1 MGQTY
6 LDEKDSPNKKLGEI
20 YATIDGVRRC
30 MCMCKDFEAN
40 ANIKTYDVKVIGKT
54 IAGKKAGSMT
64 VKLSMTIY
72 KCTEIFDDVVENF
85 KNTGSMP
92 TIDVQATNYDPASSV
107 GTSTKIYR
115 NCVID
120 GDVLLNAVSQDDGNI
135 EQKIEMYAGDYDSAS
150 KYTNP
155 SYM

>member
-6 LDEKDSPNKKLGEI
+6 MDTQDAPSKKLGDI
-20 YATIDGVRRC
+20 YATIDGVRYC

-40 ANIKTYDVKVIGKT
+40 GNIKTFDVKAIGKLVD
-54 IAGKKAGSMT
+54 GKKASSMT
-64 VKLSMTIY
+64 IKLSMTIY
-72 KCTEIFDDVVENF
+72 KCTEIFDDVLETF
-85 KNTGSMP
+85 KNTGKMP
-92 TIDVQATNYDPASSV
+92 TIDVQETAYDAGTSI

-115 NCVID
+115 DCVID
-120 GDVLLNAVSQDDGNI
+120 GDVLLGALSQDDGAI
-135 EQKIEMYAGDYDSAS
+135 EQKIELYASDYDSAS